1 MQNMQKK
8 TTTNEDKQNIEF
20 LTIFTTHSYHKYGTL
35 FTKSTHSF
43 TLAHTKSSYEPGMNK
58 Q

>member
-1 MQNMQKK
+1 MQKK

-20 LTIFTTHSYHKYGTL
+20 LTIFPTHSYHKYGTL

-43 TLAHTKSSYEPGMNK
+43 TPANTKSSYEPYITK
-58 Q
+58 V

>member
-1 MQNMQKK
+1 MQKK

-20 LTIFTTHSYHKYGTL
+20 LTIFSTHSYHKYGTL

-43 TLAHTKSSYEPGMNK
+43 TLANTKMKNE
-58 Q
+58 

>member
-20 LTIFTTHSYHKYGTL
+20 LTIFLTHSYHKYGTL
-35 FTKSTHSF
+35 FTKSSHSS
-43 TLAHTKSSYEPGMNK
+43 TLAHTKIENESLMNK